1 MTKSK
6 MSVKILAEAESC
18 GHVYDDG
25 RILLAATGK
34 LFTLSELRKM
44 KGASNRA
51 VRYAD
56 ANDGGSD
63 EPWG

>member
-6 MSVKILAEAESC
+6 MSSKILAEAEGC

-25 RILLAATGK
+25 RILAATGK
-34 LFTLSELRKM
+34 LFTLSEMRKM
-44 KGASNRA
+44 KVASNRA